1 MRKQDRIVC
10 RDRDR
15 AAWWQALKS
24 VPGGWPLMAFFLLSL
39 TAGAAYFT
47 AMALFCLQQGDLLW
61 TAFALSFSLLFT
73 ATEALGLASALLR
86 ERYPRFYRFMW
97 ECR

>member
-1 MRKQDRIVC
+1 MRKQNRIVC

-39 TAGAAYFT
+39 TAGTAYFA

-97 ECR
+97 TEK